1 MYCSFCG
8 KSQNDVFRM
17 IAEPSE
23 IFICDRGSELCAEI
37 ISKETKQQTNLCW
50 NQSGKLLSGPFPG
63 LYKFPDNLVNL
74 VIRNS

>member
-23 IFICDRGSELCAEI
+23 IFICDRGSGIMCGKSFLRKPNNRQIFAGTSQESYFLARSLDC
-37 ISKETKQQTNLCW
+37 TNSLITW
-50 NQSGKLLSGPFPG
+50 
-63 LYKFPDNLVNL
+63 
-74 VIRNS
+74 